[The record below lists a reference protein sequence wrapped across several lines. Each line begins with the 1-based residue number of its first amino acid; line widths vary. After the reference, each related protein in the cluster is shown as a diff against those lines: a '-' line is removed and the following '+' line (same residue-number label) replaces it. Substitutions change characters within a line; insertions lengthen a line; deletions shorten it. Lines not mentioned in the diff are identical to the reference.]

1 MRQLP
6 PFDSWCLPGAFALA
20 LLTASGCPT
29 GNPWGDDDDMTGND
43 DDATFGDD
51 DDTAGDDDDTAGCE
65 DECAPAGAEECYGN
79 GIRTCGEYDGTDP
92 CDEWSAAE
100 PCDDGLVCDP
110 ESVTCVESDVDLPDP
125 FSIVL
130 LPDTQYYAEK
140 LPDDPDNTYY
150 LQTQWIVDHQAA
162 EDIRAAVH
170 LGDIT
175 DNNTPDEWA
184 IASAAHATL
193 DAAGIPYSVLPGN
206 HDFLDDGDFGRGD
219 TLMGDYFGE
228 DRFAGQPWYGGAYS
242 ASNTNNYITFE
253 VDELRFLVLSLEYA
267 PRKDPLCWAED
278 VIAAH
283 PDHRV
288 IVATHCHQTH
298 GGEYT
303 SSCPKSDY
311 TTTGRPPQAVWDEL
325 LARHST
331 IFLVAAGHVGD
342 SEIRAKTGNT
352 GHTVHEMLV
361 DYQFEAGCDEAL
373 ASSCTEHCRTG
384 HYTGNGW
391 LRLLT
396 VDPVAGL
403 IHASTLT
410 VEDGNTDLFPGG
422 QPVLYC
428 SPLFDPGF
436 PNPSGDDWYDQDPL
450 DPDHHFDFPL
460 LLGTPPVYT
469 YDDLGLRAF
478 HDRTVNSTASG
489 DQDRPAI
496 ALSGDGSFVA
506 AWEDDS
512 SAADGADNLDVLIR
526 GFVPGG
532 CEGFS
537 DLSADVDTTGDQR
550 EPALAADASGNF
562 VVAWADD
569 TDDNGRYQ
577 IRARGFAPDGSER
590 IAEFTV
596 NSVATGEQRDPA
608 IAMAPDGRF
617 AIAWE
622 DDPENDGD
630 SQILVRGFAADGVEL
645 FADRSVHD
653 EDQGDRVNPAV
664 GMDASG
670 NIVVAWQDDGDGNGY
685 DQIHARGFDA
695 SGDEWFPR
703 VTVNSV
709 SDGQQR
715 NPAIGVDDAGG
726 FVVAWQDDPG
736 NDGDYDIMARSFAAG
751 GSPQTEWTVASGGQR
766 RDPALAMAPGGAFAI
781 SWEDDG
787 DGNGMF
793 QVKAASWTSGG
804 APWHAEATV
813 NHESAGQQINPAVGL
828 ADDGTLVV
836 LWADD
841 MDGNDVGQ
849 ILGAGFDAP

>member
-1 MRQLP
+1 MRQLHR
-6 PFDSWCLPGAFALA
+6 FDSWCLPGALALA
-20 LLTASGCPT
+20 LLAAPGCPT
-29 GNPWGDDDDMTGND
+29 GDPWSDDDTSSDD
-43 DDATFGDD
+43 DDATGDD
-51 DDTAGDDDDTAGCE
+51 DTTLGDDDTAGCE

-79 GIRTCGEYDGTDP
+79 GIRTCGEYDADP
-92 CDEWSAAE
+92 CDEWSATE

-110 ESVTCVESDVDLPDP
+110 ATVTCVESEVELPDP

-140 LPDDPDNTYY
+140 LADDPDNTYY

-206 HDFLDDGDFGRGD
+206 HDFLDGGDFGRGD

-228 DRFAGQPWYGGAYS
+228 GRFSGQSWYGGAFS
-242 ASNTNNYITFE
+242 ASNTNNYITFA

-298 GGEYT
+298 GGGYT
-303 SSCPKSDY
+303 TSCPKSDY

-331 IFLVAAGHVGD
+331 IFMVVAGHVGD
-342 SEIRAKTGNT
+342 SEIRAQTGNT

-537 DLSADVDTTGDQR
+537 DLSADVDTAGDQR

-562 VVAWADD
+562 VVTWADD
-569 TDDNGRYQ
+569 TDGNGVYQ

-590 IAEFTV
+590 FAEFTV
-596 NSVATGEQRDPA
+596 NSVATGQQRDPA

-622 DDPENDGD
+622 DDPQNDGD
-630 SQILVRGFAADGVEL
+630 SQILVRGFAADGTEL

-653 EDQGDRVNPAV
+653 EDQGDRVNPSL
-664 GMDASG
+664 GMDGGG
-670 NIVVAWQDDGDGNGY
+670 NLVVTWQDDGDGNGY

-695 SGDEWFPR
+695 AGDEWFPR

-715 NPAIGVDDAGG
+715 NPSVGVDDAGG

-751 GSPQTEWTVASGGQR
+751 GTPQTEWTVASGGQR
-766 RDPALAMAPGGAFAI
+766 RDPAVSMAPGGAFAI
-781 SWEDDG
+781 TWEDDG
-787 DGNGMF
+787 DGNGAY
-793 QVKAASWTSGG
+793 QIKAASWTSGG
-804 APWHAEATV
+804 VAWHAEATV
-813 NHESAGQQINPAVGL
+813 NHESAGQQTNPAVGL

-836 LWADD
+836 LWTDD

-849 ILGAGFDAP
+849 ILGAGVDAP